1 MTPVRRPAALL
12 GLLLLTSACAAD
24 PPTGR
29 QTSGPPSAAGT
40 EVQVSA
46 VGDSITEADSDDFD
60 GGDIGPGSWANYAQG
75 DGVRVI
81 GGWAHAGATT
91 EDMLAGVLADV
102 TSGAIRP
109 GPAVLVLMG
118 GSNDIDAGV
127 PIPTILHN
135 LSEIPRAVGAEQVT
149 LSAVPPEAPVQDA
162 VDALNARAAGVG
174 CPGGLAVRGSVGRRP
189 RP

>member
-1 MTPVRRPAALL
+1 M
-12 GLLLLTSACAAD
+12 
-24 PPTGR
+24 
-29 QTSGPPSAAGT
+29 
-40 EVQVSA
+40 SA

-162 VDALNARAAGVG
+162 VDALNAQLPGLAAREGWQFEDPLVDVRAPDGSWLPGMSDDGVHPTQRAAELIGRRLG
-174 CPGGLAVRGSVGRRP
+174 AAVRG
-189 RP
+189 